1 MKLTKAD
8 PSREWDLLSAG
19 ALCPADSSDKA
30 ATADFLVGV
39 CKHMKNPSALDNHS
53 VVALLKAGIYLVPVE
68 ALLKKY
74 IYPLELLKYIY
85 PLELLKDWEGS
96 GFGSGGGGR
105 EGGDKKTKSK
115 YQFK

>member
-39 CKHMKNPSALDNHS
+39 CKHMKNPSALDNS
-53 VVALLKAGIYLVPVE
+53 SPLDALMEGGIDPE
-68 ALLKKY
+68 
-74 IYPLELLKYIY
+74 ELLKG
-85 PLELLKDWEGS
+85 LGGLGGL
-96 GFGSGGGGR
+96 FGSGGGGR